1 MGSFINFKCLQD
13 SRRPARVIAFPFL
26 IGLLLHVERFLLLFI
41 DGSAK
46 MSGVVFGLVSVVI
59 IVVVVV
65 ALLASVYGLSIIMDR
80 FCCCFPWFVPLGT
93 ATTEDEAN
101 ASQEVDNGPI
111 ARQAGLRGLR
121 RDERMSVVEAILVA
135 QVSVCACVCVCGL
148 LFSWLMACEQFVLV
162 VKLQLIS
169 LSCALLVLFVVNCCY
184 RYSRIHPRV
193 NLYWEQTTLKT
204 PRTKAAPPQ
213 KQQRQGTKPVT
224 KRVVPSV
231 SIILVRWLVGGWCLW
246 ASSCSHLSP
255 HSLRPPPKKTHK

>member
-135 QVSVCACVCVCGL
+135 QVSQCVCL
-148 LFSWLMACEQFVLV
+148 
-162 VKLQLIS
+162 
-169 LSCALLVLFVVNCCY
+169 
-184 RYSRIHPRV
+184 RV
-193 NLYWEQTTLKT
+193 DYCFL
-204 PRTKAAPPQ
+204 
-213 KQQRQGTKPVT
+213 G
-224 KRVVPSV
+224 
-231 SIILVRWLVGGWCLW
+231 
-246 ASSCSHLSP
+246 
-255 HSLRPPPKKTHK
+255 